1 MLSKSVRWLLATTLF
16 VSLVLAACGPA
27 PTPEPTAAPEVSAPT
42 SPPAAEPKETL
53 KAAFVYVAPVGDMGW
68 SWAQEQGRLALEEQ
82 FGDRIETAYIENVP
96 EGPDAER
103 VIRDF
108 AEKDYDLVVTT
119 SFGYMDPTATVA
131 EEYPDTWFVHVSGY
145 KTAENL
151 STIFGRIYQP
161 RFLSGLVAGKATETN
176 KIGYVAA
183 FPIPEVI
190 RGINAFTLGVR
201 TANPEATVHVVWT
214 NTWYGPPEEKDAAE
228 ALLDQGCDVIAQHQ
242 DTTEPQKAAAD
253 RGAVSIGYDSD
264 MSVFVGDTVL
274 TSPVWDW
281 GIKYGDIV
289 QRIMDGTYS
298 TESYWGGLETGVV
311 DLAPLSSR
319 VPAETVALVDEY
331 KAKILSGEWD
341 VFCGPIKG
349 QGGELAVPLGTCLT
363 DEEML
368 NLEWFVDGVM
378 GEAPSSPPV
387 AESPDL
393 PSAAFVYVGPTGD
406 MGWTYAHDQG
416 RLALEAMGVETG
428 YAELV
433 AEGPDSERVVRDFAE
448 KGYDVI
454 LATSFGFMDSV
465 IAVAE
470 DYPDIIFE
478 HCTGYETAANVGIY
492 DGRGYQPWYLA
503 GIVAGK
509 MTENNKLGYIAPYPI
524 PEVVRNM
531 NAFTLGARSVNPDA
545 EVHPVWL
552 YSWVDPPKER
562 DAAVALAAE
571 GVDVIARE
579 SDSTEAD
586 KLAQEE
592 GIYVIG
598 YNADVARDQ
607 SPDAFLTAPI
617 WHWDVFYTKL
627 IQDVAAGT
635 WTNEPV
641 WWGMKEGLLDLAPI
655 ADFVPDDIKALVEAE
670 KARILNGEFDVFEG
684 PINDNEGTER
694 VAAGETMSD
703 EEMLSFDWLVEGVVG
718 QIPQ

>member
-1 MLSKSVRWLLATTLF
+1 MLSKSVRLLLATLLIATAIL
-16 VSLVLAACGPA
+16 ACGRA
-27 PTPEPTAAPEVSAPT
+27 PEPTTAPPVSAPT
-42 SPPAAEPKETL
+42 SPPKDSL
-53 KAAFVYVAPVGDMGW
+53 KVAFVYVAPIGDLGW
-68 SWAQEQGRLALEEQ
+68 TWAHEEGRLALEEK
-82 FGDRIETAYIENVP
+82 FGDRVETAYIENVP

-108 AEKDYDLVVTT
+108 AQKGYDLIITT
-119 SFGYMDPTATVA
+119 SFGYMDPTVTVA
-131 EEYPDTWFVHVSGY
+131 EEFPDAWFVHVSGY
-145 KTAENL
+145 KTADNL
-151 STIFGRIYQP
+151 STIFGRMYQP
-161 RFLSGLVAGKATETN
+161 RFLSGLVAGKATQTN

-190 RGINAFTLGVR
+190 RGINAFTRGVR

-214 NTWYGPPEEKDAAE
+214 NTWFGPPEEKDAAE

-264 MSVFVGDTVL
+264 MAVFVGDTVL
-274 TSPVWDW
+274 TSPIWNW
-281 GIKYGDIV
+281 GAKYIHIV
-289 QRIMDGTYS
+289 QGILDGTYT
-298 TESYWGGLETGVV
+298 TESYWGSMEDGIVE
-311 DLAPLSSR
+311 LAPLSAK
-319 VPAETVALVDEY
+319 VPADTAALVENY
-331 KAKILSGEWD
+331 KTKILAGDWD
-341 VFCGPIKG
+341 VFCGPVKG
-349 QGGELAVPLGTCLT
+349 QGGGLAVPVGTCMT

-368 NLEWFVDGVM
+368 NLSWFVDGVV
-378 GEAPSSPPV
+378 GEAPEKPPV
-387 AESPDL
+387 AEGAAEL

-406 MGWTYAHDQG
+406 LGWTYAHDQG
-416 RLALEAMGVETG
+416 RLALEAMGVKTA

-433 AEGPDSERVVRDFAE
+433 AEGPDSERVVRDFAQ

-454 LATSFGFMDSV
+454 FATSFGFMDSV
-465 IAVAE
+465 MAVAE
-470 DYPDIIFE
+470 DYPDTIFE
-478 HCTGYETAANVGIY
+478 HCTGYLTADNVGIY
-492 DGRGYQPWYLA
+492 DGRGYQAWYLA

-509 MTENNKLGYIAPYPI
+509 MTENNALGYIAPYPI

-552 YSWVDPPKER
+552 FAWVDPPKER
-562 DAAVALAAE
+562 EAAVALAAE

-586 KLAQEE
+586 KLAQEK

-598 YNADVARDQ
+598 YNSDVARDQ

-617 WHWDVFYTKL
+617 WHWDVFYTKA

-635 WTNEPV
+635 WTSEPV
-641 WWGMKEGLLDLAPI
+641 WWGMKEGILDLAPI
-655 ADFVPDDIKALVEAE
+655 ADFVPAEVKALVEAE
-670 KARILNGEFDVFEG
+670 KARILSGEFDVFEG
-684 PINDNEGTER
+684 PINDNAGTQR

-703 EEMLSFDWLVEGVVG
+703 EDKLSFDWLVEGVVG